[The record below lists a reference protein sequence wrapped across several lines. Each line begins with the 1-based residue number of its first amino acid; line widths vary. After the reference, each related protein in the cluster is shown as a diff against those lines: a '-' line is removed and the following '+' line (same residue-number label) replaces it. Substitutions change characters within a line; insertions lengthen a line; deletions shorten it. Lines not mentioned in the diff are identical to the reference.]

1 MGLSAPW
8 ADSNDIISLQT
19 VKYLPWVNPM
29 GLSVPM
35 ADSLDIIYLQTDK
48 LTNKD

>member
-8 ADSNDIISLQT
+8 ADSNDIIALQT
-19 VKYLPWVNPM
+19 VKKLPWVNPM

-35 ADSLDIIYLQTDK
+35 ADSLDIISFQTDK
-48 LTNKD
+48 INR

>member
-8 ADSNDIISLQT
+8 ADSNDIIALQT
-19 VKYLPWVNPM
+19 VKHLPWVNPM

-35 ADSLDIIYLQTDK
+35 DNSLDIISFQTSK
-48 LTNKD
+48 IN

>member
-8 ADSNDIISLQT
+8 AESLDIISLRP
-19 VKYLPWVNPM
+19 VKKFPRVNPM

-35 ADSLDIIYLQTDK
+35 ADSLDIIAFQADK
-48 LTNKD
+48 IN